1 MRRLD
6 SPWTLPADLA
16 RVKSLIFCISLL
28 LTVSCGYRSQL
39 TGAGESAALSTNQPP
54 RSREQTS
61 IAVLS
66 LRNDSPEPW
75 LDRIVADALRREI
88 GSRASFDLMNDP
100 RGADLIVRGRIRP
113 LATKSQSFSRF
124 VAALEYGLTLELD
137 LEVVLASG
145 NVVRLDS
152 RTLSES
158 DVYLASP
165 DIEVTR
171 TNRLEVLRRLSDILA
186 VRLADSI
193 EMLDRPI
200 PAGPTDP
207 ETGSR
212 KVSLGD
218 RG

>member
-6 SPWTLPADLA
+6 FAWTSPADLA
-16 RVKSLIFCISLL
+16 RAKAIILCVSLI
-28 LTVSCGYRSQL
+28 LTASCGYRSQL
-39 TGAGESAALSTNQPP
+39 GDAGSGGGLSGNQSPHSNEP
-54 RSREQTS
+54 TRV
-61 IAVLS
+61 AVLS

-75 LDRIVADALRREI
+75 LDRIVADAMRREI
-88 GSRASFDLMNDP
+88 ESRAIFDLMNDP
-100 RGADLIVRGRIRP
+100 DGADFVVRGRIRP
-113 LATKSQSFSRF
+113 LDTRSQSFSRF

-145 NVVRLDS
+145 NIVRLDS
-152 RTLSES
+152 RTLTES

-193 EMLDRPI
+193 EMLKRPI
-200 PAGPTDP
+200 PARPLKPDAG
-207 ETGSR
+207 EG
-212 KVSLGD
+212 

>member
-1 MRRLD
+1 V
-6 SPWTLPADLA
+6 LA
-16 RVKSLIFCISLL
+16 ANQSQHSNDPTRV
-28 LTVSCGYRSQL
+28 
-39 TGAGESAALSTNQPP
+39 
-54 RSREQTS
+54 
-61 IAVLS
+61 AVLS

-75 LDRIVADALRREI
+75 LDRIVADAIRREI
-88 GSRASFDLMNDP
+88 GSRAVFDLMNDP

-113 LATKSQSFSRF
+113 LDTRSQSFSRF
-124 VAALEYGLTLELD
+124 VLALEYGLRLELD

-145 NVVRLDS
+145 NIVRLDS

-171 TNRLEVLRRLSDILA
+171 TNRLEALRRLSDILA

-193 EMLDRPI
+193 ELLERPI
-200 PAGPTDP
+200 PARPTKPDA
-207 ETGSR
+207 GNR
-212 KVSLGD
+212 KVSGEG

>member
-1 MRRLD
+1 M
-6 SPWTLPADLA
+6 
-16 RVKSLIFCISLL
+16 V

-39 TGAGESAALSTNQPP
+39 ADFTESGAGGVLSANPSSHSNEPT
-54 RSREQTS
+54 RV
-61 IAVLS
+61 AVLS

-75 LDRIVADALRREI
+75 LDRIVADAMRREI
-88 GSRASFDLMNDP
+88 GSRAVFNLMNDP
-100 RGADLIVRGRIRP
+100 SGADLVVRGRIRP
-113 LATKSQSFSRF
+113 LDTKSQSFSRF

-145 NVVRLDS
+145 NIVRLDS

-171 TNRLEVLRRLSDILA
+171 TNRLEALRRLSDILA

-193 EMLDRPI
+193 EMLERPI
-200 PAGPTDP
+200 PAGPTNPDARNRSV
-207 ETGSR
+207 SR
-212 KVSLGD
+212 EG